1 MILMWIVRAKLKKT
15 KYYTALHNIL
25 IVYYIGTGISVVDK
39 HTSTGSLI
47 IYIIYSDF
55 VDIQTKTLW
64 SWSFFLQ
71 QRDICHEQQVIE
83 KRRQTLPVGSAG
95 FSCV

>member
-1 MILMWIVRAKLKKT
+1 VRAKLKKT

-55 VDIQTKTLW
+55 VDIQTKTL
-64 SWSFFLQ
+64 
-71 QRDICHEQQVIE
+71 
-83 KRRQTLPVGSAG
+83 
-95 FSCV
+95 